1 MKGQVKRLDLFY
13 FMCYN
18 FYMPRKKI
26 VEEKKEE
33 IEEEISENP
42 NQNKKLSEITEWE
55 TPEWVI
61 EMEENFKY
69 LEEQ

>member
-1 MKGQVKRLDLFY
+1 
-13 FMCYN
+13 
-18 FYMPRKKI
+18 MPRKKKI
-26 VEEKKEE
+26 EEPLKEE
-33 IEEEISENP
+33 IQVEEQPKETR
-42 NQNKKLSEITEWE
+42 KLSEITEWE